1 VGFSQ
6 LSFQNIE
13 RIKQLCNSAFGVP
26 DNCAFMEVK
35 EIFLVQNPNNIRDG
49 NTSQENSERG

>member
-1 VGFSQ
+1 MTREKEEQTGPCPSKN
-6 LSFQNIE
+6 L
-13 RIKQLCNSAFGVP
+13 
-26 DNCAFMEVK
+26 EVK